1 MIRPVLNWVL
11 IVVLLVFV
19 VFSFLV
25 LIVVLLVF
33 VVPYTAMRSEPETF
47 DVLS

>member
-1 MIRPVLNWVL
+1 MFFFLVIRPVLNW
-11 IVVLLVFV
+11 
-19 VFSFLV
+19 V